1 MRFIKDDG
9 GRAAAG
15 YSGTTGDC
23 VCRAVAIASGR
34 PYQEVYD
41 VLAEG
46 NVCER
51 VTRRSRKPRQR
62 SAANGIRVQRKWFKD
77 YLQSLGFTWHPTM
90 QIGSGCKV
98 HLRDGELPMGRLV
111 VYLSKHS
118 AAVIDGVLHDTYQDD
133 RDGTRCVY
141 GYWKALD

>member
-1 MRFIKDDG
+1 MRFVENDG

-23 VCRAVAIASGR
+23 VCRAVVIASGR
-34 PYQEVYD
+34 SYQEVYG
-41 VLAEG
+41 VLANG
-46 NVCER
+46 NVTER
-51 VTRRSRKPRQR
+51 RTKRSRKPRQR
-62 SAANGIRVQRKWFKD
+62 SAANGIRTKRKWFKD
-77 YLQSLGFTWHPTM
+77 YMLSLGFTWHPIMT
-90 QIGSGCKV
+90 IGSGCTI

-111 VYLSKHS
+111 VSLSKHV

-141 GYWKALD
+141 GYWKAPD